1 MEENKGNIIL
11 EGIDLNLS
19 FGGIKSL
26 ENVNFQVRRG
36 EILSIIGPNGAG
48 KTCLLNC
55 ITGYYRP
62 KNGRIIFE
70 DRDIMNLPPH
80 KISQTGIARTF
91 QNPSLYAHLT
101 ALDNLL
107 VARYLH
113 TKANIIDS
121 LLYFG
126 RSRREEI
133 ESRKSVEE
141 IISFAQIQDLRS
153 RPVSMLSFG
162 QRKLVEIGRAL
173 VMQPKIILLDEPMSG
188 LDDILKEIVA
198 ELILKIQRKGT
209 TVVLVEHDMEVVMGL
224 SQSIIVLNFGHKI
237 AEGSPE
243 DILHN
248 ESVIEAYLGASSQMK
263 IAATPK

>member
-1 MEENKGNIIL
+1 MEQSTNSVIL
-11 EGIDLNLS
+11 EGQDLNLS

-26 ENVNFQVRRG
+26 EKVDFQVHRG

-62 KNGRIIFE
+62 QNGRIILE
-70 DRDIMNLPPH
+70 GRDIANLPPH
-80 KISQTGIARTF
+80 KIAQAGIARTF
-91 QNPSLYAHLT
+91 QTPSLYPHMT

-107 VARYLH
+107 VARYIH
-113 TKANIIDS
+113 TRTNIIDS

-133 ESRKSVEE
+133 ESRKAVEN

-162 QRKLVEIGRAL
+162 QRKLVEIGRTL
-173 VMQPKIILLDEPMSG
+173 VMQPRIVLLDEPMSG
-188 LDDILKEIVA
+188 LDDILKEMVA
-198 ELILKIQRKGT
+198 ELILKIQKKGMT
-209 TVVLVEHDMEVVMGL
+209 IVLVEHDMEVVMGL
-224 SQSIIVLNFGHKI
+224 SQSIMVLNFGQKI
-237 AEGSPE
+237 AEGTPE
-243 DILHN
+243 EILHN
-248 ESVIEAYLGASSQMK
+248 EAVITAYLGSSPQAK
-263 IAATPK
+263 IPVTH

>member
-1 MEENKGNIIL
+1 MEQNSQNVIL
-11 EGIDLNLS
+11 EGVNLDLY

-26 ENVNFQVRRG
+26 EKVDFKLYKG

-55 ITGYYRP
+55 ITGYYKP
-62 KNGRIIFE
+62 NNGRIFFE
-70 DRDIMNLPPH
+70 GRDISKLQPH
-80 KISQTGIARTF
+80 KISQIGIARTF
-91 QNPSLYAHLT
+91 QNPSLYANLT

-107 VARYLH
+107 VARYIH
-113 TKANIIDS
+113 TKANILDS
-121 LLYFG
+121 LVFFG

-133 ESRKSVEE
+133 ESRKLVEE

-173 VMQPKIILLDEPMSG
+173 VMQPKVILLDEPMSG

-198 ELILKIQRKGT
+198 ELILKIQKKGI

-237 AEGSPE
+237 AQGTPE

-248 ESVIEAYLGASSQMK
+248 EKVIEAYLGFSPAVE
-263 IAATPK
+263 ITAV

>member
-1 MEENKGNIIL
+1 MEQKNDNIIL
-11 EGIDLNLS
+11 QGSDLHLS
-19 FGGIKSL
+19 FGGIISL
-26 ENVNFQVRRG
+26 EKVNFQVREG

-55 ITGYYRP
+55 ITGYYHP
-62 KNGRIIFE
+62 NKGKIIFQG
-70 DRDIMNLPPH
+70 RDIMNLPPH

-91 QNPSLYAHLT
+91 QNPSLYPHLT

-107 VARYLH
+107 VARYVH
-113 TKANIIDS
+113 TKSNIIDS
-121 LLYFG
+121 LLFFG

-133 ESRKSVEE
+133 ASRQAVEE

-173 VMQPKIILLDEPMSG
+173 VMKPKVILLDEPMSG

-198 ELILKIQRKGT
+198 ELILKIQKKGI

-237 AEGSPE
+237 AEGTPE

-248 ESVIEAYLGASSQMK
+248 DSVIEAYLGVSSRDK
-263 IAATPK
+263 VPVGS

>member
-1 MEENKGNIIL
+1 MAQNKDSVIL
-11 EGIDLNLS
+11 EGVNLDLK

-26 ENVNFQVRRG
+26 ENINFQAYKG

-55 ITGYYRP
+55 ITGYYKP
-62 KNGRIIFE
+62 QNGRIMFE
-70 DRDIMNLPPH
+70 GRDIVNLPPH
-80 KISQTGIARTF
+80 KISQTGIGRTF

-101 ALDNLL
+101 TLDNLL
-107 VARYLH
+107 VARYIH
-113 TKANIIDS
+113 TRANIIDA

-133 ESRKSVEE
+133 ESRKFVEE
-141 IISFAQIQDLRS
+141 IISFTQIQDLRN

-162 QRKLVEIGRAL
+162 QRKLVEIGRAM

-188 LDDILKEIVA
+188 LDDIMKEIVA
-198 ELILKIQRKGT
+198 ELILKIQKKGV

-224 SQSIIVLNFGHKI
+224 SQSIVVLNFGHKI
-237 AEGSPE
+237 AEGTPE
-243 DILHN
+243 HILHN
-248 ESVIEAYLGASSQMK
+248 DSVIEAYLGASPKVK
-263 IAATPK
+263 IQSTI

>member
-1 MEENKGNIIL
+1 MEQNSNNIIL
-11 EGIDLNLS
+11 EGKDLSLS

-26 ENVNFQVRRG
+26 EKVDFKVRAG

-62 KNGRIIFE
+62 QHGRIIFE
-70 DRDIMNLPPH
+70 GRDIMNLPPY
-80 KISQTGIARTF
+80 KISHSGIARTF
-91 QNPSLYAHLT
+91 QNPSLYPHMT

-107 VARYLH
+107 VARYIH
-113 TKANIIDS
+113 TRSNIMDS

-126 RSRREEI
+126 RSRHEEI
-133 ESRKSVEE
+133 ESRKSVED
-141 IISFAQIQDLRS
+141 IISFTQIQDLRS

-162 QRKLVEIGRAL
+162 QRKLVEIGRSL

-198 ELILKIQRKGT
+198 ELILKIQKKGM

-237 AEGSPE
+237 AEGAPE
-243 DILHN
+243 IILHN
-248 ESVIEAYLGASSQMK
+248 DSVIEAYLGSSSQAK
-263 IAATPK
+263 IPVTQ

>member
-1 MEENKGNIIL
+1 VETENNIVL
-11 EGIDLNLS
+11 EGINLNLS

-26 ENVNFQVRRG
+26 ENVSFQTRRG

-55 ITGYYRP
+55 IAGYYKPR
-62 KNGRIIFE
+62 KGSIIFE
-70 DRDIMNLPPH
+70 GRNIVNLPPY
-80 KISQTGIARTF
+80 KVSQTGIGRTF

-107 VARYLH
+107 VARYMH
-113 TKANIIDS
+113 TRANIIDS

-126 RSRREEI
+126 KSRYEEI
-133 ESRKSVEE
+133 ESRKLVEE
-141 IISFAQIQDLRS
+141 IISFVQIQDLRN

-162 QRKLVEIGRAL
+162 QRKLVEIGRVL

-188 LDDILKEIVA
+188 LDDIMKEIVA
-198 ELILKIQRKGT
+198 ELILKIQKKGM

-224 SQSIIVLNFGHKI
+224 SKSIIVLNFGHKI
-237 AEGSPE
+237 AEGTPAH
-243 DILHN
+243 ILQN
-248 ESVIEAYLGASSQMK
+248 NNVIEAYLG
-263 IAATPK
+263 TPARA